1 MKSKSYYLSL
11 LIRLHMQLHNTY
23 LASFTITCIT
33 WRNASDSTLP
43 PQIVMY
49 YLFFYVATP
58 PPSPSSISPPP
69 QRQRQRSPQ
78 QQVQQ
83 PQIRQPQQLQK
94 PAAVLGQIKR
104 ERQTSPD
111 VAPNS
116 GLLLFNGAL
125 SCTLCKKIIHLRA
138 KRSLLKSGTK
148 KFHPPV
154 C

>member
-1 MKSKSYYLSL
+1 MPVTAPSL
-11 LIRLHMQLHNTY
+11 LK
-23 LASFTITCIT
+23 F
-33 WRNASDSTLP
+33 
-43 PQIVMY
+43 VMY
-49 YLFFYVATP
+49 TTLFYVATP

-125 SCTLCKKIIHLRA
+125 SCTLCKKII
-138 KRSLLKSGTK
+138 
-148 KFHPPV
+148 
-154 C
+154 